1 MAVFNKFE
9 GFVEH
14 LAEGVHNLGTST
26 LKVYLVNAS
35 SAPVGTLLTA
45 NTIKS
50 NVAEIP
56 TGNGYVLGGVQATV
70 TASSQTSG
78 TYKLVLA
85 DAIFTAAAG
94 TIGPFRYA
102 VLYNSSAA
110 SNNLIGFYDYG
121 SNVTLLDGESL
132 TVDFDPSNGALTLA

>member
-1 MAVFNKFE
+1 MVAFNKFQ

-14 LAEGVHNLGTST
+14 LAEGVHNLETGV
-26 LKVYLVNAS
+26 LKIYLVNAT
-35 SAPVGTLLTA
+35 SAPVATLQTA

-50 NVAEIP
+50 NVAEMP
-56 TGNGYVLGGVQATV
+56 TGNGYPAGGTQAIVQH
-70 TASSQTSG
+70 SNQTSG
-78 TYKLVLA
+78 TYKLVLN
-85 DAIFTAAAG
+85 DVVITASAG
-94 TIGPFRYA
+94 TVGPFRYA

-110 SNNLIGFYDYG
+110 SNNLIGWYDYG